1 MTSLNLGNDAL
12 YKHHSL
18 FFSIKL
24 NGFLEEFF
32 TIQLADHNDLKTKNS
47 LQLPLNLNLI
57 QFIPV

>member
-1 MTSLNLGNDAL
+1 LTSLNLGNDAL

-47 LQLPLNLNLI
+47 L
-57 QFIPV
+57 

>member
-1 MTSLNLGNDAL
+1 MHYISIIPF
-12 YKHHSL
+12 